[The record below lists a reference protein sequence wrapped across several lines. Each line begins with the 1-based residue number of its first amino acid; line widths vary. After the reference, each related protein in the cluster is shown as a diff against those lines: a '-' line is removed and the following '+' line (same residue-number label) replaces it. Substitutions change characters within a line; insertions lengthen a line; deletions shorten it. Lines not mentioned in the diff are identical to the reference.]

1 MGRFEAVPDNL
12 SPEEILAQAKA
23 AAKDAADMLT
33 LREPKSKV
41 GEKSGSQYIHTINTG
56 IYRVNTCTRIYR
68 VANNFKTPGA
78 MWAPNLSSFTSPH

>member
-41 GEKSGSQYIHTINTG
+41 GEKSNILYMIYCVRYIVYDILYW
-56 IYRVNTCTRIYR
+56 I
-68 VANNFKTPGA
+68 
-78 MWAPNLSSFTSPH
+78 